1 MLEDGW
7 LVVGWWFGG
16 DGRMTGASPFDS

>member
-16 DGRMTGASPFDS
+16 DGRMTDASPFDS